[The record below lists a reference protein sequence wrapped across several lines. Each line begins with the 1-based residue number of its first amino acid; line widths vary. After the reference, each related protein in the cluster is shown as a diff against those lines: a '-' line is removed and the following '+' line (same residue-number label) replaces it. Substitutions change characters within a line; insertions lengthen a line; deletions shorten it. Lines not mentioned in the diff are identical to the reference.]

1 MNSLVQS
8 NNFVLI
14 DITSQPLHVTYMDN
28 LQAEDQHIGKVIS
41 LCVLMVMGIIGNMLV
56 IAAVMQERKLNLP
69 GNYFIINLA
78 IADLLISAASMPI
91 ILDNLI
97 RDRFYPIEVMHHSH
111 KFSCQF
117 SAYLK
122 AITIHATWFSLAFIA
137 VNRYYCVCK
146 SAAYTR
152 YFTKR
157 NVITTVIL
165 IWVWVLI
172 INFPIM
178 IGWSIRN
185 SSKNDQGN
193 SGDGYYPLYP
203 KGHPPVIYD
212 VNSHDCMLGI
222 AAQHGYTFSNGLY
235 AMVIPLMIIASSYI
249 LLFINIIKSRR
260 KIQISIGSKQLKKRY
275 KKEKRTF
282 IMLVT
287 IVVTFLICW
296 LPQIIDDLQP
306 KVMNKNTTIEA
317 KQLAINWLALSNSVM
332 NPFLYALLNNAFRQ
346 GYKNIL
352 ISVFTWVGK
361 CPTRKKHTNEIYV
374 ST

>member
-97 RDRFYPIEVMHHSH
+97 R
-111 KFSCQF
+111 
-117 SAYLK
+117 
-122 AITIHATWFSLAFIA
+122 FSLAFIA